1 MIHSVSRRVR
11 GSKCHLPPTINAA
24 LHAVHS
30 ICSRVQ
36 MRSRSYLPL
45 VACSSDSAVVSP
57 TFLRLAV
64 LGGGGRGGGAPLLDF
79 ELSDALPLRLRLPRR
94 LNLLYSEIIIGKSLT
109 NATSDEIRDK
119 TNDTRLDKWLQKC
132 LLAKLAG
139 TCSCANVI
147 LQAYLNLSKVGEN
160 FFASGSGR

>member
-1 MIHSVSRRVR
+1 MYQGES
-11 GSKCHLPPTINAA
+11 GG
-24 LHAVHS
+24 VHS
-30 ICSRVQ
+30 IILCSIEYKCAQ
-36 MRSRSYLPL
+36 RSYIPL

-94 LNLLYSEIIIGKSLT
+94 LNLLYSEIIIGMSLT

-119 TNDTRLDKWLQKC
+119 ASDIKLDKYLQKI
-132 LLAKLAG
+132 LLA
-139 TCSCANVI
+139 
-147 LQAYLNLSKVGEN
+147 
-160 FFASGSGR
+160 